1 MPSATET
8 AARSATRH
16 NLRAVLARPS
26 FRRLVA
32 ARWLSQ
38 AADGWFQA
46 GLATSIFFNPERA
59 ADPFEMTAAFAVLLV
74 PYSAL
79 GPFVGVFLDRWNRR
93 TSLALANLA
102 RAAFVVPAAVSV
114 WFGQYTALF
123 LICALLVVALNRFF
137 LAGVSAAQPHVV
149 DAPRLVTA
157 NSVATT
163 VGTVCYSANLGVAGF
178 TVQALGTEQHHYGMV
193 ALAASAGYLVAAL
206 IMLISFRPA
215 ALGPLDS
222 ERPPVTVLQGLAVTV
237 VGMVAG
243 LRHLARRP
251 VAAATLLAQAGHR
264 MLFGLLTLTTLLLYR
279 NHYADGDAGASI
291 VGLIPVA
298 SAVATGSLLAAVVT
312 PPMVRRIGPVRWLV
326 TVTAGVAVL
335 VPLLGLPVVVAL
347 TVVGSFV
354 VSLAAQTTKII
365 TETTLQIEV
374 DDDYRGR
381 VFSVND
387 TGFNLFFV
395 LGLLV
400 GALVLPPDGVS
411 AVALLGAGL
420 GYGLVAIGYGVA
432 NRRIAQRPPT
442 ATPTPEPISA
452 GH

>member
-1 MPSATET
+1 
-8 AARSATRH
+8 
-16 NLRAVLARPS
+16 
-26 FRRLVA
+26 
-32 ARWLSQ
+32 LSQ

-46 GLATSIFFNPERA
+46 GLAGSIFFNPERA
-59 ADPFEMTAAFAVLLV
+59 ANPLEMTAAFAVLLV

-93 TSLALANLA
+93 TSLAMANLA
-102 RAAFVVPAAVSV
+102 RAVFVVPAAICV
-114 WFGQYTALF
+114 WFAQYNALF
-123 LICALLVVALNRFF
+123 LVCALLVVALNRFF

-157 NSVATT
+157 NSFATT
-163 VGTVCYSANLGVAGF
+163 AGTVCYSGSLGVAGF
-178 TVQALGTEQHHYGMV
+178 TIQALGTQQHHYAAV
-193 ALAASAGYLVAAL
+193 SLVASAGYLVAAL
-206 IMLISFRPA
+206 IMLASFRPT
-215 ALGPLDS
+215 ALGPVDS
-222 ERPPVTVLQGLAVTV
+222 ERPPVTVLRGLAMTV

-243 LRHLARRP
+243 LRHLTRRP
-251 VAAATLLAQAGHR
+251 VAAAALLAQAGHR

-298 SAVATGSLLAAVVT
+298 GAAAMGSLLAAVVT
-312 PPMVRRIGPVRWLV
+312 PPMVRRVGPVRWLV

-335 VPLLGLPVVVAL
+335 VPLLGLPVLAAL

-354 VSLAAQTTKII
+354 VSLGAQTTKII

-374 DDDYRGR
+374 DDDFRGR

-400 GALVLPPDGVS
+400 GALVLPPSGVS

-420 GYGLVAIGYGVA
+420 GYGLVAAAYGVA
-432 NRRIAQRPPT
+432 NRRIAQRPS
-442 ATPTPEPISA
+442 ATPTPEPVST
-452 GH
+452 GS

>member
-1 MPSATET
+1 MQSSTET
-8 AARSATRH
+8 AARAATRH
-16 NLRAVLARPS
+16 NLRAVLARPA

-46 GLATSIFFNPERA
+46 GLAGSIFFNPERA
-59 ADPFEMTAAFAVLLV
+59 ANPLEMTAAFAVLLV

-93 TSLALANLA
+93 TSLAVANTA
-102 RAAFVVPAAVSV
+102 RAVFVVPAAACV
-114 WFGQYTALF
+114 WSAQYNALF
-123 LICALLVVALNRFF
+123 LICALLVVALNRFY

-149 DAPRLVTA
+149 DEPRLVTA
-157 NSVATT
+157 NSFATT
-163 VGTVCYSANLGVAGF
+163 VGTVCYSGNLGLAGF
-178 TVQALGTEQHHYGMV
+178 AIQALGTEQRHYGAV
-193 ALAASAGYLVAAL
+193 ALAACVGYLVAAL
-206 IMLISFRPA
+206 IMLGSFRPT
-215 ALGPLDS
+215 ALGPVDA
-222 ERPPVTVLQGLAVTV
+222 ERPPVTMLRGLGLTV

-243 LRHLARRP
+243 LRHLVRRP
-251 VAAATLLAQAGHR
+251 VAAAALLAQAGHR

-298 SAVATGSLLAAVVT
+298 GAAAVGSLLAAVVT
-312 PPMVRRIGPVRWLV
+312 PPMVRRVGPVRWLV
-326 TVTAGVAVL
+326 AATAAAGVL
-335 VPLLGLPVVVAL
+335 IPLLGLPVIAAL

-387 TGFNLFFV
+387 TGFNVFFV

-411 AVALLGAGL
+411 AVAILGAGL
-420 GYGLVAIGYGVA
+420 GYGLVAVGYGAA
-432 NRRIAQRPPT
+432 NRRIAQRQRP
-442 ATPTPEPISA
+442 TPTPEPVST
-452 GH
+452 GT